1 MGEER
6 LLGEI
11 VPLVMD
17 AAARLSRE
25 LGFASPAN

>member
-11 VPLVMD
+11 VPLVTD
-17 AAARLSRE
+17 AAARLSQE
-25 LGFASPAN
+25 LGFASPTS